1 MPSKFL
7 TPLVR
12 DDVIEIRLASG
23 GGYGP
28 AFARD
33 PERVL
38 ADVREEKVSV
48 AQAAEAYGVVLTG
61 HPLAVDREATRMR
74 RAAAPGPQ

>member
-7 TPLVR
+7 TPLSR

-23 GGYGP
+23 GGYGR
-28 AFARD
+28 ALTRD

-38 ADVREEKVSV
+38 ADVREEKVS
-48 AQAAEAYGVVLTG
+48 ASHAADAYGVVVSGT
-61 HPLAVDREATRMR
+61 PPRIDWDATRAR
-74 RAAAPGPQ
+74 RAAAAGQ